1 MQSFLQ
7 QALQWE
13 SEWPLADL
21 EDSLDAPRGEW
32 AADKAVAP
40 NTAEARARIT
50 DNLRVF
56 MT

>member
-1 MQSFLQ
+1 LQSFLQ
-7 QALQWE
+7 QEPPLE
-13 SEWPLADL
+13 SQWPLADL

-32 AADKAVAP
+32 AAERAVAP

>member
-7 QALQWE
+7 QEPPLE
-13 SEWPLADL
+13 SQWPLADL

-32 AADKAVAP
+32 AAERAVAP